1 MANKP
6 NPIIF
11 KITEEGRLAVLDAQ
25 KQGISLSLKTLVA
38 GTSKYVPNGRE
49 TRIRAEAMR
58 SDIVTSGI
66 EKESKSLRFSVSL
79 NSITSKDIYEIG
91 LLTSDNK
98 LFAIAASTSPLFT
111 VYANVTFVGS
121 FGLSLGEL
129 DVESITIETDPN
141 SPIAVKM
148 MEDHLSAADPHPQ
161 YIKLEKLTQL
171 DKKVDKLGQNINGAA
186 GDLAGHLAH
195 ANPHPQYALKKDND
209 QKTSQLEAANQALQ
223 KELEAQKGTLSQQ
236 GGSLTQQ
243 GKDIAKV
250 TDDLANHI
258 KAADPHTQYAKKTDL
273 SAHTSASDPHTQYAK
288 KTELSAHTSATHP
301 HTQYL
306 REFDLADMKQQI
318 QQLQQ
323 QLTAAQNKVTE
334 LPIGSVHVTTND
346 YKSSTEVK
354 AALGYGTWARFAEGK
369 TLVGM
374 STKAADPVWTKKL
387 KTEFGEY
394 EHQLTV
400 DELAEH
406 KHSVWPFDKFTAIAL
421 EAKLETQGSGDY
433 RNAHEEIAS
442 GDYTQADWERAKER
456 PAGKNKAHN
465 NVQPSIVVAYWLR
478 TA

>member
-11 KITEEGRLAVLDAQ
+11 RITEEGRLAVLDAQ

-121 FGLSLGEL
+121 FGLSLSEL
-129 DVESITIETDPN
+129 DVSKITVSTDPDAA
-141 SPIAVKM
+141 IVVKM
-148 MEDHLSAADPHPQ
+148 MEDHVGAANPHPQ
-161 YIKLEKLTQL
+161 YINNDKFSQL
-171 DKKVDKLGQNINGAA
+171 DKKVDKLGQNINTAS
-186 GDLAGHLAH
+186 GDLSKHIAA
-195 ANPHPQYALKKDND
+195 ANPHSQYTLKTEHDAHVKLYDALKKLVD
-209 QKTSQLEAANQALQ
+209 THA
-223 KELEAQKGTLSQQ
+223 GTLTQHGNQ
-236 GGSLTQQ
+236 LTQH
-243 GKDIAKV
+243 GKDISSV
-250 TDDLANHI
+250 STDLSNHT

-288 KTELSAHTSATHP
+288 KTDLSAHTSATHP

-306 REFDLADMKQQI
+306 RESDLAGMKQQI

-323 QLTAAQNKVTE
+323 QLVAAQNKVTE

-346 YKSSTEVK
+346 YKSSAEVK

-374 STKAADPVWTKKL
+374 STKAADPEWTKKL

-394 EHQLTV
+394 DHKLTV
-400 DELAEH
+400 AEIPSH
-406 KHSVWPFDKFTAIAL
+406 THDLNFVVSNIRGNTRPA
-421 EAKLETQGSGDY
+421 TQSTSASPS
-433 RNAHEEIAS
+433 NLIAS
-442 GDYTQADWERAKER
+442 NVGGDK
-456 PAGKNKAHN
+456 PHN

>member
-11 KITEEGRLAVLDAQ
+11 RITEEGRLAVLDAQ

-49 TRIRAEAMR
+49 TRIRTEVMR

-66 EKESKSLRFSVSL
+66 EKESKSLRFSVTL
-79 NSITSKDIYEIG
+79 NSVTSKDIYEIG

-121 FGLSLGEL
+121 FGLSLSEL
-129 DVESITIETDPN
+129 DVSKITVSTDPDAA
-141 SPIAVKM
+141 IVVKM
-148 MEDHLSAADPHPQ
+148 MEDHVGAANPHPQ
-161 YIKLEKLTQL
+161 YINNDKFSQL
-171 DKKVDKLGQNINGAA
+171 DKKVDKLGQNINTAS
-186 GDLAGHLAH
+186 GDLSKHIAA
-195 ANPHPQYALKKDND
+195 ANPHSQYTLKTEHDAHVKLYDALKKLVD
-209 QKTSQLEAANQALQ
+209 THA
-223 KELEAQKGTLSQQ
+223 GTL
-236 GGSLTQQ
+236 TQH
-243 GKDIAKV
+243 GKDISSV
-250 TDDLANHI
+250 STDFSNHT

-288 KTELSAHTSATHP
+288 KTDLSAHTSATHP

-306 REFDLADMKQQI
+306 RESDLADMKQQI

-323 QLTAAQNKVTE
+323 QLVAAQNKVTE

-394 EHQLTV
+394 DHKLTI
-400 DELAEH
+400 AEIPSH
-406 KHSVWPFDKFTAIAL
+406 THDLNFVVSNIRGNT
-421 EAKLETQGSGDY
+421 
-433 RNAHEEIAS
+433 
-442 GDYTQADWERAKER
+442 R
-456 PAGKNKAHN
+456 PATQSTSASPSNLVASNVGGDKPHN